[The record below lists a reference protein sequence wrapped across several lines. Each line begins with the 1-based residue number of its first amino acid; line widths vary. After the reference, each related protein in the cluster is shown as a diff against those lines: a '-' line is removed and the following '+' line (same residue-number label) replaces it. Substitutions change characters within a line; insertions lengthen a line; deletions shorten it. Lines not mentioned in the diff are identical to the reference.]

1 MYRLLLLVLFALGS
15 CAPAYISNSRN
26 TPLFGEAGEFAGAV
40 VLASG
45 IEAQLAGSIT
55 DHVAVMGAGSAIFK
69 KYSDPTYSKDYF
81 FYEGGLGYFGRSRAA
96 RYEVFA
102 GYGMGQ
108 GNSYDSYYFF
118 QTSSQAVVTH
128 GKFQRIFVQPSVGTN
143 NKKFNLIFSARF
155 SMVDFTEFSTTDP
168 LVVPSLQTYKPTEGF
183 HLVFEPSLI
192 TRFRLAG
199 NLHGFFQ
206 LNVNAP
212 IPNDAVFGHVPL
224 QGAIGIQLHTGQL
237 RTNVYR

>member
-1 MYRLLLLVLFALGS
+1 MNRLLLLTLFALGS

-45 IEAQLAGSIT
+45 VEAQLAGSLT
-55 DHVAVMGAGSAIFK
+55 DHVALMGGASAIFK
-69 KYSDPTYSKDYF
+69 KYTEPEYSKDYF
-81 FYEGGLGYFGRSRAA
+81 FYEGGLGYFGRSKAL

-118 QTSSQAVVTH
+118 QTGSQAVVTH
-128 GKFQRIFVQPSVGTN
+128 GKYQRIFVQPSFGSN
-143 NKKFNLIFSARF
+143 NKKFNMIFTGRF
-155 SMVDFTEFSTTDP
+155 SMVKFTEYSTTDP
-168 LVVPSLQTYKPTEGF
+168 IVSAPQQTFKPTDGY

-192 TRFRLAG
+192 TRFHLMG

-206 LNVNAP
+206 LNINAP
-212 IPNDAVFGHVPL
+212 LPNDAVFGHVPL
-224 QGAIGIQLHTGQL
+224 QGAIGIQVHTGQL
-237 RTNVYR
+237 RTRVY